1 MKLLYSWVQ
10 QWSLKC
16 VRWAEKEDALPLL
29 YLSSKRSYF
38 RPLHIPQHR
47 YYRLWYRSSSTTARA
62 VLPLINEQYYRL
74 LLQVLSRFWSM
85 ETRKLF
91 GEKYAKLQYYRLVVP
106 LGQYYRLHMSS
117 TTAQFVL
124 ISAEWFCNDS
134 NLVSF
139 DHRICMYIILTWNT

>member
-1 MKLLYSWVQ
+1 MVLLEQY
-10 QWSLKC
+10 
-16 VRWAEKEDALPLL
+16 
-29 YLSSKRSYF
+29 
-38 RPLHIPQHR
+38 
-47 YYRLWYRSSSTTARA
+47 YRSSSTTADQRA
-62 VLPLINEQYYRL
+62 VLPLGQYYRSGNEQYYRSGNEQYYRL

-124 ISAEWFCNDS
+124 ISAE
-134 NLVSF
+134 
-139 DHRICMYIILTWNT
+139 